1 MKPYYKTE
9 LGELFCGDC
18 LTIMKQ
24 FPDNHFDLT
33 VTSPPYDNLR
43 DYQGYTFDFE
53 SIARELF
60 RVTKQGGMVVWVV
73 GDKRKDGS
81 RSLTHFIQAI
91 HFKEIGFNI
100 HDIMIWKKPNS
111 MPFIQKDQYTPSFEL
126 MIICSK
132 GIPNTTNLL
141 KEKCKYAG
149 KLLKTNTTNPE
160 SIRKRNSDKI
170 TKETKIKSNVWDF
183 IVAGTN
189 YGHPAIFP
197 EKLANDHILSWSNEN
212 DLVLDCFL
220 GSGTTAIAC
229 EKLNRRWVGTEISE
243 KYCEII
249 KKRNDYK

>member
-33 VTSPPYDNLR
+33 VTSPPY
-43 DYQGYTFDFE
+43 
-53 SIARELF
+53 
-60 RVTKQGGMVVWVV
+60 
-73 GDKRKDGS
+73 
-81 RSLTHFIQAI
+81 
-91 HFKEIGFNI
+91 
-100 HDIMIWKKPNS
+100 
-111 MPFIQKDQYTPSFEL
+111 
-126 MIICSK
+126 
-132 GIPNTTNLL
+132 TTNLL